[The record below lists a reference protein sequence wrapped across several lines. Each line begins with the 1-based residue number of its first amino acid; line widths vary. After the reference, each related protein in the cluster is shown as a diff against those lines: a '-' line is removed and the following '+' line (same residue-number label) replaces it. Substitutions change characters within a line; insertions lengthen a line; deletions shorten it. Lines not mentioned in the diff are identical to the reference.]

1 MFQRGVGGEG
11 RYTLIFHSGG
21 GEMARLLALLKRDK
35 CCVNAGL
42 WAYEDVSLI
51 DLTFQ
56 VVKKNS
62 RV

>member
-1 MFQRGVGGEG
+1 MP
-11 RYTLIFHSGG
+11 
-21 GEMARLLALLKRDK
+21 RLLTPLIPGI

-42 WAYEDVSLI
+42 LACEDVSLI
-51 DLTFQ
+51 DLSFQ

>member
-1 MFQRGVGGEG
+1 MGKEG
-11 RYTLIFHSGG
+11 TLIFHSGG
-21 GEMARLLALLKRDK
+21 GEMSHLLTLLKRGK